1 MVSSYRGHPILY
13 SHLIWNH
20 FTAAFFRYG
29 TLIYLE
35 GYKDTISNKY
45 TKWMVSSYIGHPILH
60 AHLIWNH
67 ITAAFSRNETL
78 LNLEGYKDTISNK
91 YKKLMVSSYMGHP
104 ILQRFSIPVLAPHRS
119 AHFVCYSYHFR
130 RLFYSIA
137 SALRSGHHTIFLHD
151 SSSKRT
157 YSIHS
162 ALKCARRE
170 FKLYIFTDVYDV
182 TLVRA

>member
-1 MVSSYRGHPILY
+1 MCVLVTVAILDGRQKRAEELKRLADQSASLTEEQLSELRADIKVHTHTH
-13 SHLIWNH
+13 SHSLTH
-20 FTAAFFRYG
+20 THTHTRTHTHSHTR
-29 TLIYLE
+29 TLVKTFIC
-35 GYKDTISNKY
+35 SC
-45 TKWMVSSYIGHPILH
+45 
-60 AHLIWNH
+60 
-67 ITAAFSRNETL
+67 
-78 LNLEGYKDTISNK
+78 
-91 YKKLMVSSYMGHP
+91 LM
-104 ILQRFSIPVLAPHRS
+104 QRFSIPVLAPHRS

-130 RLFYSIA
+130 RLFYSNA

>member
-1 MVSSYRGHPILY
+1 MWLCVCECVLESLCAIQASTWMDVCMYRAF
-13 SHLIWNH
+13 NH
-20 FTAAFFRYG
+20 VY
-29 TLIYLE
+29 E
-35 GYKDTISNKY
+35 GLFVHMCVCFALS
-45 TKWMVSSYIGHPILH
+45 
-60 AHLIWNH
+60 
-67 ITAAFSRNETL
+67 
-78 LNLEGYKDTISNK
+78 
-91 YKKLMVSSYMGHP
+91 
-104 ILQRFSIPVLAPHRS
+104 QRFSIPVLAPHRS

-130 RLFYSIA
+130 RLFYSNA

>member
-1 MVSSYRGHPILY
+1 MQISFRPMPTHTSISQTQLLDMMLSTCTQLLWSTMARSVLSRTCPVKPWQSSYSLR
-13 SHLIWNH
+13 
-20 FTAAFFRYG
+20 
-29 TLIYLE
+29 
-35 GYKDTISNKY
+35 
-45 TKWMVSSYIGHPILH
+45 
-60 AHLIWNH
+60 
-67 ITAAFSRNETL
+67 
-78 LNLEGYKDTISNK
+78 
-91 YKKLMVSSYMGHP
+91 
-104 ILQRFSIPVLAPHRS
+104 QRFSIPVLAPHRS

-130 RLFYSIA
+130 RLFYSNA

-151 SSSKRT
+151 SGSKRT

>member
-1 MVSSYRGHPILY
+1 MFAIWTFCFKFLDKAFKCLINYFTPHLTETTSVKFSPLFLCDVLFYRCFDILI
-13 SHLIWNH
+13 SIWH
-20 FTAAFFRYG
+20 FFDD
-29 TLIYLE
+29 LQ
-35 GYKDTISNKY
+35 
-45 TKWMVSSYIGHPILH
+45 
-60 AHLIWNH
+60 
-67 ITAAFSRNETL
+67 
-78 LNLEGYKDTISNK
+78 
-91 YKKLMVSSYMGHP
+91 
-104 ILQRFSIPVLAPHRS
+104 QRFSIPVLAPHRS

-130 RLFYSIA
+130 RLFYSNA

-162 ALKCARRE
+162 ALNCARRE